1 MKLIVVMTK
10 DGLEELANGR
20 TSRYGYV
27 LTPAEEWKDMKPY
40 YDKQGG
46 TKVGEVELA
55 LPSREEAVK
64 AILPFMDAEK
74 AAIMEKAWK
83 ECAEVDERK
92 QSVLALEAPKPAAPA
107 CPPPTKVTPF
117 PGGFSNM
124 EDDFPF

>member
-20 TSRYGYV
+20 TARYCYV

-46 TKVGEVELA
+46 TKVGEVELD

-83 ECAEVDERK
+83 ECEKVDERK
-92 QSVLALEAPKPAAPA
+92 QSVLALEAPKAPEELR
-107 CPPPTKVTPF
+107 PTGLDDIPF
-117 PGGFSNM
+117 
-124 EDDFPF
+124 